1 MKSKTTM
8 TNISRVLAGL
18 GFLAVLQAGL
28 PQTTPAKLTA
38 VTANNA
44 KPSASA
50 SLDAGPN
57 ADYVI
62 GADDV
67 LAINVWKEPEL
78 SRSVPVRPDGK
89 VTLPLIGDI
98 VASGTTPQL
107 LQANIETLLTKYI
120 SKPVVT
126 VIVQEA
132 KSHKFNI
139 VGEVQKPGNYLLT
152 GPTTVLDAIAEAG
165 GFREWAKTKSIYVL
179 RTGPSGLR
187 ERFSFNYKRVIK
199 GGALNQNI
207 QLRPGDTIVVP

>member
-1 MKSKTTM
+1 MTSKTM
-8 TNISRVLAGL
+8 TNISQLLAGL
-18 GFLAVLQAGL
+18 GFIFAVLQAGL
-28 PQTTPAKLTA
+28 AQTTPAKLAA

-44 KPSASA
+44 KPAASA
-50 SLDAGPN
+50 SPDAGSN

-67 LAINVWKEPEL
+67 LAINVWREPEL

-89 VTLPLIGDI
+89 VTLPLIGD
-98 VASGTTPQL
+98 VPASGTTPQL
-107 LQANIETLLTKYI
+107 LQANIEALLTKYL

-126 VIVQEA
+126 VMVQEA

-179 RTGPSGLR
+179 RTGPNGLR
-187 ERFSFNYKRVIK
+187 EKFSFNYKHVIK
-199 GGALNQNI
+199 GGAANQNI